1 MVEKFYVR
9 RWNMSNGDNLVAIYC
24 TREELLLSMAFGETR
39 YAEDAEGNEVEPLK
53 IFIKIL

>member
-9 RWNMSNGDNLVAIYC
+9 RWNMSKGDNLVVIHC

-39 YAEDAEGNEVEPLK
+39 YAEDVEGNEVEPLD
-53 IFIKIL
+53 